1 MFIGARTHSTIAAYS
16 QCIPTLVIG
25 YSVKARGIAKDLFGT
40 EENYVFPVQKIT
52 NENDLIAKVKW
63 LIENYDSIK
72 KHLEKIMPNY
82 ILKTSDANN
91 ILLNEMKR
99 NKIL

>member
-40 EENYVFPVQKIT
+40 YDNYVYPVQQIQ
-52 NENDLIAKVKW
+52 NENDLIAPLEF
-63 LIENYDSIK
+63 LISNKDSIK
-72 KHLEKIMPNY
+72 KHLENIMPEY
-82 ILKTSDANN
+82 ISKTKEVVEILNNKLKGVN
-91 ILLNEMKR
+91 L
-99 NKIL
+99 